1 MHDRILYEYAV
12 IRVVPRVER
21 EEFVNIGLIL
31 FCKYRKY
38 LRLELLVHEQKI
50 TSICPTFDID
60 QLKENLKALDVV
72 CQKPKYTG
80 RLDDMDLGEK
90 FRFITA
96 VKSSVLQTSRPHP
109 GYSTDLDQ
117 TFERLFDELVK

>member
-1 MHDRILYEYAV
+1 MQDRHLYEYAV

-21 EEFVNIGLIL
+21 EEFLNIGLIL
-31 FCKYRKY
+31 FCKYQKY
-38 LRLELLVHEQKI
+38 LRVALHVDEHKL
-50 TSICPTFDID
+50 SILAPDFDIE
-60 QLKENLKALDVV
+60 QLNINLKALDIV
-72 CQKPKYTG
+72 CQKPKFTG

-109 GYSTDLDQ
+109 GYAANLDE
-117 TFERLFDELVK
+117 TFDRLFSELVL